1 MFLGA
6 AYKCLLL
13 KTHFYY
19 NYYNIMAHFPI
30 IQLLP
35 KKPKKGE
42 GLNKFDLDEDLLFLS
57 ETDYGGDAVDK
68 EEKMRIIKHLKTE
81 ISSFATVNL
90 VKKTLRFKK
99 KNAVKQQ
106 WLRAINKQVK
116 TFRKAV
122 SEEDADLARYR
133 LENGIAALTTGGLFY
148 ANGYCRKLSGIL
160 SGYLSGDLPQVLYIG
175 DILDA
180 HC

>member
-1 MFLGA
+1 
-6 AYKCLLL
+6 
-13 KTHFYY
+13 
-19 NYYNIMAHFPI
+19 MAHFPI

-35 KKPKKGE
+35 EKPHDGE

-57 ETDYGGDAVDK
+57 ETDYGGDAVD
-68 EEKMRIIKHLKTE
+68 EQEKIRIIRHLKTD
-81 ISSFATVNL
+81 ISLFATINL
-90 VKKTLRFKK
+90 MKKTLRFRK

-116 TFRKAV
+116 AFRKAV
-122 SEEDADLARYR
+122 NEGDADLARYR

-148 ANGYCRKLSGIL
+148 ANGYCQKLSSII
-160 SGYLSGDLPQVLYIG
+160 SGYLSGELPQVLYIG

-180 HC
+180 HY